1 MNDPFNEKI
10 AGDSKVGGKVFAT
23 DSILSTLMCASRS
36 ELSRDIVCTKVGTG
50 AGAMLFFDTRD
61 ESNIDYL
68 TVNETAWEPPTDK
81 HPESIDSKSKLSL
94 EATMINQNFTQ
105 QILNLNNVK
114 SSTIQTRS
122 LMLKRTRTRNQL
134 LLRTAIG
141 SSISVPRQLFAAP
154 NCTELRLGRGKSSC
168 IHRLP

>member
-1 MNDPFNEKI
+1 M
-10 AGDSKVGGKVFAT
+10 AGDSKGGGKVFAT

-36 ELSRDIVCTKVGTG
+36 ELSWDIVCTKVGTG
-50 AGAMLFFDTRD
+50 AGGMLFLDTRD

-81 HPESIDSKSKLSL
+81 DPESIDSKSKLSL

-105 QILNLNNVK
+105 QILNPN
-114 SSTIQTRS
+114 
-122 LMLKRTRTRNQL
+122 KRKEFDNPNPFFDDEEDEARNQL
-134 LLRTAIG
+134 LLPTAIG